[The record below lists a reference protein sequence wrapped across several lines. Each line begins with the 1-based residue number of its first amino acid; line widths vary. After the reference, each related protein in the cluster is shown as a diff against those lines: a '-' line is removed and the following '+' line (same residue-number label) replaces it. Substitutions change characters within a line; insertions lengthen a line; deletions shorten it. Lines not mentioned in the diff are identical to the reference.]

1 MQLLPHVQ
9 EMTSMADIGFPSLD
23 RNHRR
28 ENHTY
33 SVDTGLG
40 KAKAVLLNPT
50 TMVYKLWFMT

>member
-1 MQLLPHVQ
+1 MQLLPDVQ
-9 EMTSMADIGFPSLD
+9 QMTSVADIGFPSLD

-33 SVDTGLG
+33 LVNTRLG

-50 TMVYKLWFMT
+50 TMVYKLGFMT